1 MTELKQSLIKLLRD
15 NSRYTLDELAA
26 FTGANEAD
34 IKTAMRELEE
44 SGAIVK
50 YSTIF
55 NDDVLEREVV
65 EALIEVRVTP
75 QKNRGFDAIAEDIYG
90 FKEVKSLYLMS
101 GGYDLTIIVEC
112 KTLRA
117 VANFVSERLATL
129 DTVLSTA
136 THFILKKYKVDGTII
151 GENQEGSK
159 RLTFK
164 L

>member
-1 MTELKQSLIKLLRD
+1 MTELKQSLIKLLRE
-15 NSRYTLDELAA
+15 NSRYTIEELASL
-26 FTGANEAD
+26 TSSTEESVKEAMKD
-34 IKTAMRELEE
+34 LEE

-55 NDDVLEREVV
+55 NDDILEREVV

-151 GENQEGSK
+151 GENQEDNK

>member
-1 MTELKQSLIKLLRD
+1 MTELKKALITLLRE
-15 NSRYTLDELAA
+15 NSRYTVDELAEY
-26 FTGANEAD
+26 TGATKEEVTD
-34 IKTAMRELEE
+34 AMHELES

-55 NDDVLEREVV
+55 DDDVLERGTV
-65 EALIEVRVTP
+65 EALIEVKVTP

-90 FKEVKSLYLMS
+90 FKEVRSLYLMS
-101 GGYDLTIIVEC
+101 GGYDLAIIVEC

-117 VANFVSERLATL
+117 VANFVSERLSTL

-151 GENQEGSK
+151 GENTEGNK